1 MRGQAWTRR
10 VMIERGLICVG
21 IALLTFSGGA
31 KLTGEVQKQRD
42 LKRFR
47 AALIGTGSPSQA
59 GETGSGDPVRGLDTS
74 LWSPERIT
82 AYEESLRKD
91 FGAPLAVLSIPKI
104 GLEVPVLAG
113 TDDLTLNRAVGLI
126 EGTPR
131 PGEVGNAGIAGHRD
145 GFFRGLKDVG
155 VGDTIEVRSLSARHS
170 YVVESI
176 RIVQPEDVFVLGP
189 TPSPVLT
196 LVTCY
201 PFYFIGSAP
210 QRYIVRAVK
219 REPATQGA
227 SDRIPPEDSLV
238 NTRKEASST
247 R

>member
-1 MRGQAWTRR
+1 MGRR
-10 VMIERGLICVG
+10 VVVERSLIFVG
-21 IALLTFSGGA
+21 IALLTFAGGA

-47 AALIGTGSPSQA
+47 AALVGTGHPSPA
-59 GETGSGDPVRGLDTS
+59 GETGSGVPATGLDTS
-74 LWSPERIT
+74 LWSPERIR

-91 FGAPLAVLSIPKI
+91 FGAPLAILSIPKI

-113 TDDLTLNRAVGLI
+113 TDDLTLNRGVGLI

-131 PGEVGNAGIAGHRD
+131 PGEVGNAGVAGHRD
-145 GFFRGLKDVG
+145 GFFRGLKDIG
-155 VGDTIEVRSLSARHS
+155 VGDTIEVRSLSARHT

-176 RIVQPEDVFVLGP
+176 RIVQPEDVSVLDP
-189 TPSPVLT
+189 TSSPVLT

-219 REPATQGA
+219 HDPAISTESGR
-227 SDRIPPEDSLV
+227 SPPEDSLV
-238 NTRKEASST
+238 SARKEAPSTRKE
-247 R
+247 